1 MRALIYTLTAIWV
14 LGLLFAIGRLWYF
27 QIQMFNNFAPGV
39 NPYKV
44 KGGFFDFK
52 TLQSHRSE
60 SPTTDAALLLEGR
73 RVGLGLAN
81 SNRHRCITCV
91 LICRIG

>member
-44 KGGFFDFK
+44 KGGFFDSRPYNPIGQKAQQRMLRFYWK
-52 TLQSHRSE
+52 VVTW
-60 SPTTDAALLLEGR
+60 
-73 RVGLGLAN
+73 GLGWP
-81 SNRHRCITCV
+81 I
-91 LICRIG
+91 LIGVVGSLVS